1 MTSGI
6 AGTRVLF
13 CSALPHYPAVL
24 NCKFLNLFRNSLEN
38 ITLSL
43 EPVEYLKFALYSRAF
58 MKIHKNRIFS
68 CHQRDES
75 SIFKKMLNRLL
86 EISLENITLSLEI
99 SFTLSLEI
107 SLENITLSLEISL
120 ENITLSLE
128 ISLENT

>member
-99 SFTLSLEI
+99 S
-107 SLENITLSLEISL
+107 LENITLSLEISL